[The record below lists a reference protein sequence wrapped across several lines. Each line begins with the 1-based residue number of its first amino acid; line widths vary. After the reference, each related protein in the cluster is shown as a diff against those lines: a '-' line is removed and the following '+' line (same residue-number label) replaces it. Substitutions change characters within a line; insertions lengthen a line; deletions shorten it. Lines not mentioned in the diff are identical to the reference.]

1 MEDLIR
7 KYNRKLKRRK
17 AIRVLLLAVDAV
29 LILASLVFFV
39 VLGAKGNDF
48 MSFWGI
54 LYFALPLITITV
66 FLVIAFRKDKLKEQL
81 YADLEEGHFSAE
93 EILLIG
99 EKIRVNLFDA
109 ALRKRCDEL
118 GLSAVPEWCVRDGV
132 LPDEA

>member
-1 MEDLIR
+1 M
-7 KYNRKLKRRK
+7 
-17 AIRVLLLAVDAV
+17 LLLAVDAV

-99 EKIRVNLFDA
+99 DKIRVNLFDA
-109 ALRKRCDEL
+109 ALRKRCNEL
-118 GLSAVPEWCVRDGV
+118 GLSTVPEWCVRDGV